1 MPAMSIAI
9 ASRIRFNRMRGEI
22 NLEINR
28 KYINEE
34 KEKKRKS
41 MLLRYFRYFRY
52 SSP

>member
-22 NLEINR
+22 DLEINR
-28 KYINEE
+28 KYTNEK

-41 MLLRYFRYFRY
+41 ICFFRYIKHL
-52 SSP
+52 SL